1 MKQFLPAFHG
11 VKNVGGIFVHQII
24 HYFQQIPFHIEPYN
38 CIFVIVDE
46 VYTAEAE
53 GRTRPMT
60 KQEIMRIRLAA
71 LSAIVRN
78 MQKTVEADYK
88 SVDHELATACR
99 TQSV

>member
-1 MKQFLPAFHG
+1 MD
-11 VKNVGGIFVHQII
+11 
-24 HYFQQIPFHIEPYN
+24 YN
-38 CIFVIVDE
+38 NIDADKIVDE

-78 MQKTVEADYK
+78 MQEIVEKDY
-88 SVDHELATACR
+88 ELVS
-99 TQSV
+99 TQSR

>member
-1 MKQFLPAFHG
+1 MDYDNLDTDK
-11 VKNVGGIFVHQII
+11 
-24 HYFQQIPFHIEPYN
+24 
-38 CIFVIVDE
+38 IVDE

-78 MQKTVEADYK
+78 MQEIVEK
-88 SVDHELATACR
+88 DHELVSAYRAEGGSFNV
-99 TQSV
+99 QPSNSNFPPNPHSPIPIPHNAGQV

>member
-1 MKQFLPAFHG
+1 MWRFMDIDK
-11 VKNVGGIFVHQII
+11 
-24 HYFQQIPFHIEPYN
+24 
-38 CIFVIVDE
+38 IVDE

-78 MQKTVEADYK
+78 MQETVEK
-88 SVDHELATACR
+88 DHEFVRAYHA
-99 TQSV
+99 QSV